1 MKLRLG
7 QVLVDAG
14 TLTEQQVEQV
24 LERQQREQRPFG
36 LLCEE
41 MFGIDPDLI
50 EIAWAKQYAC
60 ITQTI
65 DPSSETFDEPAQELV
80 TRRQAWQFRVLPV
93 RFDGDEVMVA
103 TTTMHLRRALRFAS
117 RVLNV
122 PVYFVMT
129 EPNALGEA
137 LCKRYPLPGMT
148 AASVNDAAMD
158 QLLGS
163 IGNGIHI

>member
-14 TLTEQQVEQV
+14 TLTEKQVEQV
-24 LERQQREQRPFG
+24 LERQKREQRPFG

-41 MFGIDPDLI
+41 MFGLEPDVI
-50 EIAWAKQYAC
+50 ENAWAKQYAS

-65 DPSSETFDEPAQELV
+65 DPSTETYEEAALELV
-80 TRRQAWQFRVLPV
+80 TRRQAWQFRLLPV
-93 RFDGDEVMVA
+93 RFDGSEVMIV
-103 TTTMHLRRALRFAS
+103 TTTMYLRRALRFAS

-122 PVYFVMT
+122 PVYFVIT
-129 EPNALGEA
+129 DSEALGES
-137 LCKRYPLPGMT
+137 LCKHYPLPGMT

-158 QLLGS
+158 RLLGS
-163 IGNGIHI
+163 MTGGGPA